1 MKFQS
6 QRLGLLSFSMVAAAA
21 LLAACGGDDDTP
33 AGPRTSAVKVV
44 GDSLNDVGTFGV
56 KATVQGTAAQPAKL
70 WVDVVAAGVG
80 INNLCARYT
89 ATAAGPVLNTAAA
102 AATCTN
108 YAIGGGVVNRPG
120 TGTADASPL
129 SVVQQLKDLSASGP
143 FVADDLLLVDGGGND
158 AAEVF
163 GRYLAAAADGGAA
176 YVALMSELLTPAQVQ
191 AIATGGQAGLAAAGG
206 QYMTAL
212 ANALADAVTTQ
223 ALDKGAKRVVV
234 ITVPN
239 ITKTPR
245 FLNVLSAV
253 AVQSGGGTVGA
264 QAAEQVAG
272 VANSW
277 VQAYNAQ
284 LKARLGSLATV
295 AVVDFY
301 AQLNGWVANPAS
313 GGFTNVTNPA
323 CPAVGTDASGLP
335 TYSLP
340 TCTEAALSATP
351 PSGSTADWWRT
362 YLFSD
367 NFHGTPRANQ
377 LIGEGVL
384 AAITSKGWK

>member
-1 MKFQS
+1 MKFPS
-6 QRLGLLSFSMVAAAA
+6 HRLGLLSLSMVAAAA

-44 GDSLNDVGTFGV
+44 GDSLNDVGTFGI
-56 KATVQGTAAQPAKL
+56 KATVQGTATQPAKL
-70 WVDVVAAGVG
+70 WVDVVSEGVG
-80 INNLCARYT
+80 IKGLCARYT
-89 ATAAGPVLNTAAA
+89 ATAAGPVLNTA

-120 TGTADASPL
+120 TGAADASPL
-129 SVVQQLKDLSASGP
+129 SVVQQLKDLAASGP
-143 FVADDLLLVDGGGND
+143 FAADDLLLVDGGGND
-158 AAEVF
+158 AADVF
-163 GRYLAAAADGGAA
+163 GRYLGASADGGAA
-176 YVALMSELLTPAQVQ
+176 YAGLLSELLTPAQVQ
-191 AIATGGQAGLAAAGG
+191 AIGTGGAAGLATAGG

-212 ANALADAVTTQ
+212 ANALADAVTAQ

-234 ITVPN
+234 ITAPD

-245 FLNVLSAV
+245 FLNVLAAV
-253 AVQSGGGTVGA
+253 AAQSGGGTAGA
-264 QAAEQVAG
+264 QAAGQVAA
-272 VANSW
+272 VVNSW

-284 LKARLGSLATV
+284 LKTRLGNLPTV
-295 AVVDFY
+295 AIVDFY

-313 GGFTNVTNPA
+313 GGFTNVTVPA
-323 CPAVGTDASGLP
+323 CPAVGTDTSGLP

-351 PSGSTADWWRT
+351 PAGGTADWWRT

-384 AAITSKGWK
+384 AAIKEKGWR